1 LGGAAAGVSRHH
13 GVKRFSPTRRSSV
26 KHVPA
31 DPKAPVQIQ
40 IGGRPAA
47 LNPTRDDD

>member
-1 LGGAAAGVSRHH
+1 MTTRGDKLEKEFADAGIR
-13 GVKRFSPTRRSSV
+13 V
-26 KHVPA
+26 KHVLA

-47 LNPTRDDD
+47 PNPKQDND

>member
-1 LGGAAAGVSRHH
+1 MTTRGDKLEKEFADAGIR
-13 GVKRFSPTRRSSV
+13 V

-47 LNPTRDDD
+47 PNPKQDND

>member
-1 LGGAAAGVSRHH
+1 MTTKSEKLEKEFADAGIR
-13 GVKRFSPTRRSSV
+13 V